1 MKNILLVTIR
11 DYNNLG
17 NRLQNYALQT
27 VLENLGCSVDNL
39 DIHPIPERD
48 TVTKVKNLVKMVL
61 SIAGIRKFT
70 AWRSEYKRWKKC
82 ISFTQKY
89 IHNLV
94 VVDRSCFQSFNF
106 EGYDYAVTGSDQVWH
121 NWNRIPEELSYFYLD
136 FMPGEK
142 RISYAPS
149 FGFTSFPECDIKNH
163 IEGLMG
169 MTALSCREQE
179 GCDLIRQLT
188 GREAQK
194 VLDPTLLLSS
204 DDWEKIEVRPDFR
217 IRGPYLLQFFL
228 GKMSEAYEKEVRRLA
243 EGKNLQVLNVND
255 PTNPRLRG
263 ISPEEF
269 IWLIH
274 HADVV
279 CTDSFHA
286 SVFSIHF
293 ERNLRVFERIS
304 PQYGNMFGRLRDL
317 LEPLGLIENVYG
329 RGQKLNTVLTE
340 ENKAYLSRE
349 REKSVQYLRKSLGIE
364 DA

>member
-1 MKNILLVTIR
+1 MKKILLVTIR

-39 DIHPIPERD
+39 DIHPIPEQD
-48 TVTKVKNLVKMVL
+48 TMTKVKNLVKTIL
-61 SIAGIRKFT
+61 SISGIRKYT
-70 AWRSEYKRWKKC
+70 SWRSVYNRRKKC
-82 ISFTQKY
+82 IAFTQKY

-94 VVDRSCFQSFNF
+94 VVDRSCFPSFSF
-106 EGYDYAVTGSDQVWH
+106 EDYDYAVTGSDQVWH
-121 NWNRIPEELSYFYLD
+121 NWNRIPE
-136 FMPGEK
+136 
-142 RISYAPS
+142 APS
-149 FGFTSFPECDIKNH
+149 FGFTSFPERDIKNH
-163 IEGLMG
+163 KEGLMG

-179 GCDLIRQLT
+179 GCDLICQLT

-194 VLDPTLLLSS
+194 VLDPTLLLSP
-204 DDWEKIEVRPDFR
+204 DDWEKIEESPDFR

-228 GKMSEAYEKEVRRLA
+228 GKIPEAYEKEVRRLA

-274 HADVV
+274 HANVV

-286 SVFSIHF
+286 SVFSILY

-317 LEPLGLIENVYG
+317 LEPIDLIENVYG
-329 RGQKLNTVLTE
+329 RGQKLNTVLNE
-340 ENKAYLSRE
+340 ESKTFLSRE
-349 REKSVQYLRKSLGIE
+349 REKSIQYLRKSLGIE
-364 DA
+364 DV